1 MSLDCDGLQP
11 AHHLFKSL
19 SRSGTDF
26 QCCDWLSRRCNNVI
40 HPEQWLYLY
49 KAHSARHVPGG
60 KYKIGKENQK
70 FPSGIISFPY
80 YIQIAL
86 NLLEILYNMVKH

>member
-1 MSLDCDGLQP
+1 MSSILNSDFISIRLIVQGMSL
-11 AHHLFKSL
+11 
-19 SRSGTDF
+19 
-26 QCCDWLSRRCNNVI
+26 
-40 HPEQWLYLY
+40 
-49 KAHSARHVPGG
+49 GG

-70 FPSGIISFPY
+70 FSSGIISFPY